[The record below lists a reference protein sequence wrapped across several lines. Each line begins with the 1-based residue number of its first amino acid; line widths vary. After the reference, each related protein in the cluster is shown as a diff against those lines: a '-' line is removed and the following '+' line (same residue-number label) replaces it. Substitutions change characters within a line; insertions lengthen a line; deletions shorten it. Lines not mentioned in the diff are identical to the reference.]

1 MIGCKVVLVWE
12 RVTQSKGAL
21 PGLKSATLFVLQSK
35 DHRICL
41 SIDDKDEKDR
51 QMVVGKYDADSP
63 TEMRST
69 QC

>member
-1 MIGCKVVLVWE
+1 MVGCEVVLVWE
-12 RVTQSKGAL
+12 TQSKGAL

-41 SIDDKDEKDR
+41 SIDDKDEEDR

-63 TEMRST
+63 TKMRST
-69 QC
+69 QY